1 MDYVNG
7 GEAAVHEYP
16 PWVEPVVGL
25 SIAVTEFFSTAS
37 LHVWAVKRTKGG
49 GLVGL
54 PLMRG
59 GRGARSSPTL
69 ARGRA
74 NCGSVAAR
82 ARCGESDALCQ
93 D

>member
-54 PLMRG
+54 PLLRG
-59 GRGARSSPTL
+59 GEARGARQHWRVAEPT
-69 ARGRA
+69 
-74 NCGSVAAR
+74 VAA
-82 ARCGESDALCQ
+82 
-93 D
+93 